1 MVDCSVLRC
10 SHCSQPSWLWRLIV
24 IKTLLIALTLTM
36 SGCMINPL
44 AMLDTI
50 KVIVDKTTGKVLN
63 VVHTPSVK

>member
-1 MVDCSVLRC
+1 MFKV
-10 SHCSQPSWLWRLIV
+10 
-24 IKTLLIALTLTM
+24 LLISLTLTV

-44 AMLDTI
+44 AILDTI

>member
-1 MVDCSVLRC
+1 M
-10 SHCSQPSWLWRLIV
+10 

-36 SGCMINPL
+36 SCCMINPL